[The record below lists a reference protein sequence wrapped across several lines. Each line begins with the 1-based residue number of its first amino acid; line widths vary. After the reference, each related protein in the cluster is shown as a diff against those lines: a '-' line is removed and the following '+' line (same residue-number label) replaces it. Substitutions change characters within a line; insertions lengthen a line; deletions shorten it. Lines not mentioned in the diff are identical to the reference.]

1 MKQWSLFLISF
12 VCILIMMS
20 SYMPNPLLLI
30 ISGATVAIFG
40 FYQIKK
46 GTGKNKKRKWGSYG
60 S

>member
-12 VCILIMMS
+12 GCILIMMS

-46 GTGKNKKRKWGSYG
+46 GTGKNKKRK
-60 S
+60 